1 MVSLNKRRDT
11 KKHRGMTLNYVSF
24 DFAKIF
30 LRVSAPLCSIKPLCL
45 SIQNN
50 CTANTISN
58 RHAVRLVIVK
68 PYD

>member
-1 MVSLNKRRDT
+1 
-11 KKHRGMTLNYVSF
+11 MTLNYVSF

-30 LRVSAPLCSIKPLCL
+30 LHVSAPLCSIKPLRLC
-45 SIQNN
+45 IQNN